1 MTIRANPMAARQASF
16 VTDCGDEVTMRPMMK
31 TDKDALLDFLR
42 RVPEE
47 DRFYL
52 KDDVTSASVVS
63 QWAAHLEYCRT
74 LPILAFDGDK
84 VIGDATPLSVW
95 SPAARRR
102 GAYPS

>member
-1 MTIRANPMAARQASF
+1 MTIRANPMAGRQASF

-31 TDKDALLDFLR
+31 TYKDAFLDFLR

-52 KDDVTSASVVS
+52 KDGVTSASVVS

-74 LPILAFDGDK
+74 LPILAFAGDK